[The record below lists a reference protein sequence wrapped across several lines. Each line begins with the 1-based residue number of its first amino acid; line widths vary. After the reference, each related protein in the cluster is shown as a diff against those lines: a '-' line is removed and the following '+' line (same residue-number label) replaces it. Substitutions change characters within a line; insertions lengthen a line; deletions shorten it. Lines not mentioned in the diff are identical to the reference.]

1 MKVSVIVPVYNAE
14 QYIIPCLESL
24 FKQTMDDIEILL
36 VNDHGQD
43 DSIDIA
49 RNYIKNNNTDKT
61 TIIIDGQSNLGP
73 GGARNLGINQA
84 RGEYLIFVDCDDL
97 PEPDYC
103 ESLYNAAHQ
112 YNADFACCD
121 AYCGDK
127 ILSNKS
133 IHTGYL
139 NKKNRKIT
147 LANYITYLWTY
158 AFRREFIIENGIL
171 FPLLRSAEDSYFVTC
186 CILMANYSVHID
198 KPLYHY
204 IIHDTSIS
212 HVKDKKRWKN
222 RIASFRKVKDFAKQ
236 KDLYSQYRCIINW
249 LCFKKGTILAIK
261 DFLTNL

>member
-14 QYIIPCLESL
+14 QYIIPCLDSL
-24 FKQTMDDIEILL
+24 LRQTIDDIEIIL
-36 VNDHGQD
+36 VDDHGQD

-49 RNYIKNNNTDKT
+49 RNYIKDKVTDKT
-61 TIIIDGQSNLGP
+61 IIILDGQSNLGP

-84 RGEYLIFVDCDDL
+84 RGEYLIFVDSDDL

-112 YNADFACCD
+112 NNADFACCD

-127 ILSNKS
+127 ILSNKH
-133 IHTGYL
+133 IHTGNL
-139 NKKNRKIT
+139 NKKDRKKT

-158 AFRREFIIENGIL
+158 AFRREFIIENGIC

-186 CILMANYSVHID
+186 SILMAASSVHID
-198 KPLYHY
+198 KPLYQY
-204 IIHDTSIS
+204 IIHDTSVS

-222 RIASFRKVKDFAKQ
+222 RIASFRKVKDFARQ
-236 KDLYSQYRCIINW
+236 KGLYRQYHCIINW
-249 LCFKKGTILAIK
+249 LCFKKGTLLAIR